1 MAGCAENDSAHLPIL
16 AAVALEHEIKVPVA
30 SLAAV
35 RARLEAAG
43 AALRE
48 RETFE
53 ENWVLDD
60 RDGSVRGRG
69 CLLRVRR
76 WGARSY
82 LTFKGAARFAGGVK
96 TREELETEVAD
107 PEVVLQVLAALGFM
121 SLRRYQKHREAWALA
136 GVAVTLD
143 RTPMG
148 DFVELEGPPA
158 AIGEA
163 AAALAIDPASA
174 VPGSYLALWE
184 AYRAAHPGAP
194 ADMVFAQDP
203 PLPAPE

>member
-1 MAGCAENDSAHLPIL
+1 
-16 AAVALEHEIKVPVA
+16 VALEHEIKVPVA
-30 SLAAV
+30 SLDAV
-35 RARLEAAG
+35 RVRLEAAG

-48 RETFE
+48 PETFE

-60 RDGSVRGRG
+60 RDGGVRARG

-76 WGARSY
+76 WGARAF
-82 LTFKGAARFAGGVK
+82 LTYKGEARFAGGVK

-107 PEVVLQVLAALGFM
+107 PEAVLQVFAALGFTP
-121 SLRRYQKHREAWALA
+121 LRRYQKHREAWELA

-148 DFVELEGPPA
+148 AFVELEGPPA
-158 AIGEA
+158 AIATA
-163 AAALAIDPASA
+163 AAALAIDPAAA

-184 AYRAAHPGAP
+184 AYRAAHPEAP
-194 ADMVFAQDP
+194 ADMVF
-203 PLPAPE
+203 ETGG